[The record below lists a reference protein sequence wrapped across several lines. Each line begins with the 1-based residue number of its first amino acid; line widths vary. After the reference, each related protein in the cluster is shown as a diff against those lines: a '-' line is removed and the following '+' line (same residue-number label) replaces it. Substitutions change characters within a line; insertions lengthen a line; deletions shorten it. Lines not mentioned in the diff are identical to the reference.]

1 MSQNNKSIFDV
12 TNPNNEISDE
22 ELLLLLD
29 CGYKEEDW
37 DRDTG
42 HCESHYQLR
51 NLFVSEESAKLQIN
65 RILTGLREIRNGSL
79 DK

>member
-22 ELLLLLD
+22 ELPLLLD

-37 DRDTG
+37 VRDTG
-42 HCESHYQLR
+42 PCERHYQLR
-51 NLFVSEESAKLQIN
+51 NLFVSEESAKLQVN
-65 RILTGLREIRNGSL
+65 RILTALREIRNGSL

>member
-22 ELLLLLD
+22 ELHLLLD
-29 CGYKEEDW
+29 CGCKEEDW

-42 HCESHYQLR
+42 PCESHLTLR

-65 RILTGLREIRNGSL
+65 RILTALREIRNGSL

>member
-22 ELLLLLD
+22 ELPLLLD

-42 HCESHYQLR
+42 PCESYYQLR

-65 RILTGLREIRNGSL
+65 RILTALREIRNGSL

>member
-42 HCESHYQLR
+42 PCESHYQLR

-65 RILTGLREIRNGSL
+65 RILTALREIRNGSL